1 MLCYIM
7 LFGFTC
13 SGSVAGYLA
22 VHAINQIF
30 GVMRMCMQGLW
41 IVVMM
46 LVFVVGF
53 VVMIVVTGSMFRA
66 TASTVTGSD
75 DVATV
80 ATTVAVTDAGASV
93 VVSMGQHM
101 NRQCMIH
108 AGTTTVTG
116 SDAIATVATTVA
128 VTDAGASVV
137 EFMGY
142 RGGTI
147 HFAMATITITNA
159 GTTTETVAVVG
170 VVMYRG

>member
-75 DVATV
+75 DV
-80 ATTVAVTDAGASV
+80 ASV